1 MPDRK
6 PGRRRVDSAAETR
19 QLILDAALAL
29 FDDCGYG
36 ATTVKA
42 IAGRAGVAVA
52 TVYTS
57 VGGKPAVLAEI
68 INAGTRDPEIE
79 RSLQRVRHAPDGPSA
94 VREIVAGNRAV
105 NQAHW
110 TGINLLLTV
119 GPTDDIVGAA
129 AARAAASYR
138 ASLAVGA
145 SRLASLGV
153 LAPRIDLT
161 VAADVLWFFLGLGS
175 WHRLI
180 EDCGWDWDR
189 AERWLRDSISHSLLD

>member
-6 PGRRRVDSAAETR
+6 PGKRRVDSAAETR

-29 FDDCGYG
+29 FDECGYG
-36 ATTVKA
+36 ATTINA

-79 RSLQRVRHAPDGPSA
+79 LSLQRVRQAPDGPSA
-94 VREIVAGNRAV
+94 VREIVGGNRAV

-110 TGINLLLTV
+110 TGINLLLAV

-129 AARAAASYR
+129 VAQATADYR

-145 SRLASLGV
+145 GRLESLGA
-153 LAPRIDLT
+153 LAPHVDQT

-189 AERWLRDSISHSLLD
+189 AENWLRDTIGHSLLG

>member
-6 PGRRRVDSAAETR
+6 PGTRRIDSAAETR

-29 FDDCGYG
+29 FDACGYG
-36 ATTVKA
+36 ATTVNA
-42 IAGRAGVAVA
+42 IARSAGVAVA

-68 INAGTRDPEIE
+68 INAGARDPEIE
-79 RSLQRVRHAPDGPSA
+79 QSLQRVRQAPDGPST
-94 VREIVAGNRAV
+94 VGEIVAGNRAV

-110 TGINLLLTV
+110 TGIKLLLTI

-129 AARAAASYR
+129 AAEAAASYR

-145 SRLASLGV
+145 SRLESLGA
-153 LAPRIDLT
+153 LAPRVDRGA
-161 VAADVLWFFLGLGS
+161 AADVLWFFLGLGS
-175 WHRLI
+175 WRRLI
-180 EDCGWDWDR
+180 DDCGWSWDR
-189 AERWLRDSISHSLLD
+189 AESWLRDSISRALLE

>member
-1 MPDRK
+1 
-6 PGRRRVDSAAETR
+6 
-19 QLILDAALAL
+19 LILDAALAL
-29 FDDCGYG
+29 FDECGYG
-36 ATTVKA
+36 ATTINA

-79 RSLQRVRHAPDGPSA
+79 LSLQRVRQAPDGPSA
-94 VREIVAGNRAV
+94 IREIVGGNRAV

-110 TGINLLLTV
+110 TGINLLLAV

-129 AARAAASYR
+129 VARATADYR

-145 SRLASLGV
+145 SRLESLGA
-153 LAPRIDLT
+153 LAPHVDQT
-161 VAADVLWFFLGLGS
+161 VASDVLWFFLGLGS

-189 AERWLRDSISHSLLD
+189 AENWLRDSIGHSLLG